1 MPKRTKKKP
10 DMPDVTIVPEGKD
23 FDTMLFLALNTPP
36 IKKKAPKSPKKK
48 AAKQAEKPDDKEKDA
63 E

>member
-1 MPKRTKKKP
+1 
-10 DMPDVTIVPEGKD
+10 MPDVTIVPEGKD